1 MENIKKS
8 IEGVKRDYLDK
19 KMELYTKDLYL
30 LKHPDTFSLSDA
42 ELKEY
47 NASKRKEQIY
57 LENQYENQLKDL
69 IRQMTEKERL
79 ERINEINEEYD
90 NMPKNNLR
98 IKTSPKSYFEKSKR
112 LNQEMELLMT
122 DDELKELEEKRTKKR
137 EELAKEQEAYFAEN
151 RRREE
156 ERIRE
161 EELAE
166 LERKRL
172 RKLNKKWW
180 QFWI

>member
-8 IEGVKRDYLDK
+8 IEGVKLQIKNLNLPQY
-19 KMELYTKDLYL
+19 
-30 LKHPDTFSLSDA
+30 FSTLGFSDA

-57 LENQYENQLKDL
+57 LENQLVDLENQYENQLKDL

-79 ERINEINEEYD
+79 ERIKEINEEYD
-90 NMPKNNLR
+90 TMPSNTPGVKINF
-98 IKTSPKSYFEKSKR
+98 SKSHFEKSKR

-122 DDELKELEEKRTKKR
+122 DDELVELEKKRRKKR
-137 EELAKEQEAYFAEN
+137 EELTKEYDAYYAKNRKREQ
-151 RRREE
+151 

-180 QFWI
+180 EFWI